1 MSAQQKET
9 VNTALKVILGIVIA
23 YFGWSLNRIVVKID
37 ESSDSINKLEQRMVR
52 METSIKFILKET
64 SDE

>member
-9 VNTALKVILGIVIA
+9 LNTALKVILGIVIA

-37 ESSDSINKLEQRMVR
+37 ETSNSVNNLKQEMV
-52 METSIKFILKET
+52 EVKTSIKFILKEK